1 MGRRLPFSSSPK
13 CSAKQLPVGEREG
26 VDPAS
31 NVYNGGGG
39 GAARQNCKSQAVGEG
54 LVGASVAESAL
65 LAVLGNGKRGM
76 KNRCSK
82 TAARSEANEG
92 PFVELSKDTKRNQVR
107 WRVIRSEV
115 LGGLSSASITC
126 CRSAQPNPAL
136 FI

>member
-31 NVYNGGGG
+31 NVYNGGG
-39 GAARQNCKSQAVGEG
+39 AARQNCKSQAVGEG

-65 LAVLGNGKRGM
+65 LAVLGNGKREM
-76 KNRCSK
+76 KSRCSI

-92 PFVELSKDTKRNQVR
+92 PFV
-107 WRVIRSEV
+107 
-115 LGGLSSASITC
+115 G
-126 CRSAQPNPAL
+126 
-136 FI
+136 